1 VASLLLL
8 DVASTPAEEGSRLLQ
23 LSKRSGNLD
32 SRAVQEV
39 NFLQYGAAFLHNNL
53 RQEET

>member
-1 VASLLLL
+1 MA
-8 DVASTPAEEGSRLLQ
+8 RLLIRQ
-23 LSKRSGNLD
+23 VCLPGRTAPAPKH
-32 SRAVQEV
+32 V